1 VQHLFS
7 NQYNWL
13 LLYLKQP
20 VAGKIRKLYLSPSET
35 RAFLIKHFG
44 TPTTKKGKEV
54 FKIDEKRE
62 IIFSYDKFVIDKMTV
77 LLTKNEPESEQQ
89 TNE

>member
-1 VQHLFS
+1 MKHLFS
-7 NQYNWL
+7 NQMNWL
-13 LLYLKQP
+13 TLYIKGP
-20 VAGKIRKLYLSPSET
+20 IPGKIRKLYLAPSEV
-35 RAFLIKHFG
+35 REYLIKNFG

-54 FKIDEKRE
+54 FKVDEKRE
-62 IIFSYDKFVIDKMTV
+62 IIFSHDKFVIDKMTV